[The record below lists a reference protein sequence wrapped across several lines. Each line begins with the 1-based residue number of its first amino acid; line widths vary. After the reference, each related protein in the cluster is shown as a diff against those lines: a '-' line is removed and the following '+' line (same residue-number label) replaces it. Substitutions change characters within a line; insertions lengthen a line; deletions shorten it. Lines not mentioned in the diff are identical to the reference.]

1 MKSRVLSFLVLFMV
15 IGSMTLWA
23 QGGGRI
29 EGKLNVGVAPLSQ
42 GNIKVGEKLT
52 TQDGI
57 EIPPGT
63 YRISVA
69 LNSLNEASFVISP
82 FKVKQP
88 DSAPALTK
96 NAMNTQKTK
105 DEPSLFISAKVSK
118 NLLVKGIASNIEG
131 IFVINNITPT
141 EAQLNFMSKQ
151 FDAVAL
157 LGRSLDSKLVDLVPS
172 FISIDQTTDCGA
184 DCIEGVVKVTIRNDG
199 NTDAS
204 GKWNVTIVD
213 PHLFVGTIADIPA
226 GGEKTV
232 VSTAKVKLP
241 CCNPVNLDAEVHADF
256 YNKVGVDS
264 NDSNNTKRFTIKFK
278 Q

>member
-1 MKSRVLSFLVLFMV
+1 MKSRLVLFLALFTA
-15 IGSMTLWA
+15 IGSTTLWA
-23 QGGGRI
+23 QGRI
-29 EGKLNVGVAPLSQ
+29 EGKLNVGVTPLSQ
-42 GNIKVGEKLT
+42 GDIKIGEKLT

-63 YRISVA
+63 YRISIT
-69 LNSLNEASFVISP
+69 LNSLSEASFVISP

-88 DSAPALTK
+88 DSGPALTK

-105 DEPSLFISAKVSK
+105 DEPSLYITAKVSK
-118 NLLVKGIASNIEG
+118 NLLVKGIASNLEG

-141 EAQLNFMSKQ
+141 EAQLNFVSRQ
-151 FDAVAL
+151 FDAMAL

-172 FISIDQTTDCGA
+172 FVAIDQTTECGS

-199 NTDAS
+199 NAEAG
-204 GKWNVTIVD
+204 GKWNVMIID
-213 PHLFVGTIADIPA
+213 PRFFVGTLSDIPP

-232 VSTAKVKLP
+232 VSMSRVKLP
-241 CCNPVNLDAEVHADF
+241 CCNPLNLDAEVHSDF
-256 YNKVGVDS
+256 YNKVCVDS

-278 Q
+278 QQ